1 MFPLKF
7 IIKLNDSIRFKYD
20 ELITGAMLDQPAI
33 IEIICIFILA
43 IYAISVIFLT
53 KKVYH
58 ILLKKGLKVESAVY
72 YNRKLIHIFAGG
84 VVVLI
89 VPFVFSTPWYPLLS
103 SLVLTGMMLFFHQNE
118 RILYWFQTK
127 DDVNDV
133 NFCLMWGVAIFI
145 LWFVF
150 NDPWIAVI
158 PPAFMA
164 FGDGITGIIR
174 NLAFKERVKH
184 IIGNV
189 YMMGVCIPIGYYFG
203 SMSNL
208 PGLAVWGVIA
218 AIAASILEKFEIGPL
233 DDNVLITVSAI
244 IILYIGGIVG
254 PLV

>member
-1 MFPLKF
+1 
-7 IIKLNDSIRFKYD
+7 
-20 ELITGAMLDQPAI
+20 MLDQLI
-33 IEIICIFILA
+33 SNEILYEILWIFLLA
-43 IYAISVIFLT
+43 IYAVSVIFLT
-53 KKVYH
+53 KKSYYLM
-58 ILLKKGLKVESAVY
+58 IKKGIKKGSAIY

-103 SLVLTGMMLFFHQNE
+103 GIVLALIMYFFHKSG

-133 NFCLMWGVAIFI
+133 NFCFMWGLAIFI
-145 LWFVF
+145 LWEGLGSFMV
-150 NDPWIAVI
+150 PWGAAKWIAII

-174 NLAFKERVKH
+174 NIAFKERVKH

-203 SMSNL
+203 SMSGVK
-208 PGLAVWGVIA
+208 GLAIWGVIA
-218 AIAASILEKFEIGPL
+218 AIVASILEKFEIGPL
-233 DDNVLITVSAI
+233 DDNVLITVSSI
-244 IILYIGGIVG
+244 VVLFIGAMVG
-254 PLV
+254 PIL